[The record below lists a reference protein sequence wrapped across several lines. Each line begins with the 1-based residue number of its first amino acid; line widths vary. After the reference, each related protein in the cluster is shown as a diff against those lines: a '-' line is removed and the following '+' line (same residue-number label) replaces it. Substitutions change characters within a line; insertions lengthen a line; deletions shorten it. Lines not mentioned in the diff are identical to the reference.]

1 MLLSNIYHPIL
12 ILYIDIF
19 IYIKMSIGENK
30 LLAGSNPNFFI
41 ETKIWRISKSKY
53 NFFRKKCR
61 VWNNYKTTI
70 QYKNHIRSY

>member
-1 MLLSNIYHPIL
+1 
-12 ILYIDIF
+12 
-19 IYIKMSIGENK
+19 MSIGENK
-30 LLAGSNPNFFI
+30 LFAGSNPNFFI